1 MSNTVPE
8 KFLINNTLLPSP
20 SNSTGCRL
28 AFDSCQ
34 A

>member
-1 MSNTVPE
+1 M
-8 KFLINNTLLPSP
+8 LPSP

>member
-20 SNSTGCRL
+20 SNS
-28 AFDSCQ
+28 
-34 A
+34 

>member
-1 MSNTVPE
+1 M
-8 KFLINNTLLPSP
+8 LPSP

-28 AFDSCQ
+28 AFDSCP